1 MQTGYRHLFGPV
13 RSRRLG
19 RSLGIDLVPHKVCT
33 FDCPYCQVGATT
45 EKTLDRREYAP
56 VPEVLAEFDHWLVHG
71 GGADVV
77 TLAGNGEPTLHV
89 RFGDVLREVA
99 TRCTLKRALLSNG
112 SLFHLPQVRAD
123 ARHADIVKGT
133 LGAWD
138 ARSFTGLH
146 HPHPG
151 LTFDAHLEGL
161 RAMRREFSGD
171 YWIEVFL
178 VPGLNDETEAVRNIA
193 ALVRDLRPDHVHLN
207 SAVRPAQDRSVQPLS
222 IERLQ
227 ELAALFTPVAEVSAA
242 AAPAI
247 QAPAAGDS
255 GVALEA
261 RVLALLQRHPSRRE
275 DIPAALGVTAAA
287 GDAVINRLL
296 AARRIRWEPAETG
309 DFLVTTGP

>member
-19 RSLGIDLVPHKVCT
+19 RSLGIDLVPLKVCT

-45 EKTLDRREYAP
+45 EKTLERREYAP
-56 VPEVLAEFDHWLVHG
+56 VPEVLAEFDHWLSHG
-71 GGADVV
+71 GQADVV

-99 TRCTLKRALLSNG
+99 ARCALRRVLLSNG
-112 SLFHLPQVRAD
+112 SLFSIPQVRAD

-138 ARSFTGLH
+138 ALSFSGLH

-151 LTFDAHLEGL
+151 LTFDAHVEGL
-161 RAMRREFSGD
+161 RAMRREFSGE

-178 VPGLNDETEAVRNIA
+178 VPGLNDTPDAVRQIA
-193 ALVRDLRPDHVHLN
+193 ALVRDIRPDHVHLN

-222 IERLQ
+222 AERLQ
-227 ELAALFTPVAEVSAA
+227 ALATLFTPVAEVSAA
-242 AAPAI
+242 SAPASP
-247 QAPAAGDS
+247 APAEGDA
-255 GVALEA
+255 GVALDA

-275 DIPAALGVTAAA
+275 DIPAALGVTIAAA
-287 GDAVINRLL
+287 DSVIARLL
-296 AARRIRWEPAETG
+296 ESQRIRWEHSGAG
-309 DFLVTTGP
+309 DFLVTAGP